1 MYNICKFREELQPM
15 TGVTYICNHYFDLT
29 SSKMMTGREKAGSLS
44 VHTDDALLLHG
55 HTAREPRGQKRFVL
69 TKILN
74 MNKNNAG
81 LAEPKSFWLIELI
94 VKTSYANSYDCGF
107 IPLVGGYRSIALWW
121 FSAKEFLLCF
131 VILGWGKVSPV
142 RQPGQCGFM

>member
-55 HTAREPRGQKRFVL
+55 HTAREPGGGQKKVCL
-69 TKILN
+69 AKIVN
-74 MNKNNAG
+74 MNRDNAG
-81 LAEPKSFWLIELI
+81 LVEP
-94 VKTSYANSYDCGF
+94 
-107 IPLVGGYRSIALWW
+107 
-121 FSAKEFLLCF
+121 
-131 VILGWGKVSPV
+131 
-142 RQPGQCGFM
+142 